1 MKARVLVVGY
11 GNVGRRSVELISER
25 RTAIERR
32 WGTELHLVGVVR
44 RHPWQSDDPV
54 PEELRF
60 SDALSAIRLTRPD
73 ILVELIGG
81 IDEAREIILTAF
93 EVGAHV
99 VTANKAVL
107 AVHGPELRAAA
118 VENGHLLLAEASVGG
133 AIPLLRTL
141 HTTLA
146 ADRIERVLG
155 VWNGT
160 CNYIL
165 TEMEENGTAF
175 ADVLAEAQ
183 RLGYAEADPT
193 LDIGG
198 GDTAHKACVLA
209 QLSFGAQPELDEIR
223 YRGITPLIPEDF
235 TVAEQMGLRPKMIGL
250 LQQQGERLVFYVGPA
265 LLPRSHPVAE
275 LEGVRNGIWIA
286 GDAVDGVFLSGPGAG
301 PVPTAVAVLGDIIEA
316 ARMSPATEDE
326 DAQTPVIERWGT
338 LLDEDAVPAL
348 VPHDELR
355 FACYLRLQVPDRPG
369 VLGKIA
375 TALGD
380 HGICIE
386 SMMQPWRHPSD
397 AVPIYMTIDEAPIGD
412 LERALEAMRG
422 FDFAVGEPL
431 WMPILERE
439 GRG

>member
-11 GNVGRRSVELISER
+11 GNVGRRAVELIQDR
-25 RTAIERR
+25 RGAIERR
-32 WGTELHLVGVVR
+32 WGLELQLVGVVR
-44 RHPWQSDDPV
+44 RRAWGEADPV
-54 PEELRF
+54 PADLRF
-60 SDALSAIRLTRPD
+60 QDAMDAIRRTHPD
-73 ILVELIGG
+73 IVVELIGG
-81 IDEAREIILTAF
+81 VDYAREVILTAF
-93 EVGAHV
+93 ETGAHV

-107 AVHGPELRAAA
+107 AAHGPELRAAA

-133 AIPLLRTL
+133 AIPVLRTL

-165 TEMEENGTAF
+165 TEMEEHGKAF

-209 QLSFGAQPELDEIR
+209 QLSFGAQPDLDELR
-223 YRGITPLIPEDF
+223 YRGITPLTPADF
-235 TVAEQMGLRPKMIGL
+235 TVADQMGLRPKMIGL
-250 LQQQGERLVFYVGPA
+250 LQQQAEGLAFYVGPA

-286 GDAVDGVFLSGPGAG
+286 GDAVGGIFLSGPGAG
-301 PVPTAVAVLGDIIEA
+301 PAPTAVTVLGDIIEA
-316 ARMSPATEDE
+316 ARMDSSNAEDT
-326 DAQTPVIERWGT
+326 QTPVIERWGT
-338 LLDEDAVPAL
+338 LLDEDAAPPL
-348 VPHDELR
+348 IPHEDLR

-369 VLGKIA
+369 VLGRIA

-386 SMMQPWRHPSD
+386 SMLQPWRHPSD

-412 LERALEAMRG
+412 LERALAAMRS
-422 FDFAVGEPL
+422 FDFTIGEPL
-431 WMPILERE
+431 WMPILER
-439 GRG
+439 GAR

>member
-11 GNVGRRSVELISER
+11 GNVGRRAVELISER
-25 RTAIERR
+25 RNAIERR
-32 WGTELHLVGVVR
+32 WGLELQLVGVVR
-44 RHPWQSDDPV
+44 QRPWNEDDQVPV
-54 PEELRF
+54 DLRF
-60 SDALSAIRLTRPD
+60 ADAVEAIRRTRPD
-73 ILVELIGG
+73 IVVELIGG
-81 IDEAREIILTAF
+81 IEQAREIILTAF
-93 EVGAHV
+93 DVGAHV

-118 VENGHLLLAEASVGG
+118 TENGHLLLAEASVGG
-133 AIPLLRTL
+133 AIPVLRTL

-146 ADRIERVLG
+146 ADRIGRVLG

-165 TEMEENGTAF
+165 TEMEEHGTPF

-209 QLSFGAQPELDEIR
+209 QLSFGAQPDLDEIR
-223 YRGITPLIPEDF
+223 YRGITTLIPEDF

-250 LQQQGERLVFYVGPA
+250 LQQQGEGLAFYVGPA

-275 LEGVRNGIWIA
+275 LEGVRNGIWVA
-286 GDAVDGVFLSGPGAG
+286 GDAVGGIFLSGPGAG
-301 PVPTAVAVLGDIIEA
+301 PAPTAVTVLGDIIEA
-316 ARMSPATEDE
+316 ARMSPANEEEDTE
-326 DAQTPVIERWGT
+326 TPVIERWGT
-338 LLDEDAVPAL
+338 LLDEDAAPAL
-348 VPHDELR
+348 VPHEDLR
-355 FACYLRLQVPDRPG
+355 FACYLRLHVPDRPG
-369 VLGKIA
+369 VLGRIA

-386 SMMQPWRHPSD
+386 SMLQPWRHPSD

-412 LERALEAMRG
+412 LERALSSMRSL
-422 FDFAVGEPL
+422 DFTVGEPF

-439 GRG
+439 GR